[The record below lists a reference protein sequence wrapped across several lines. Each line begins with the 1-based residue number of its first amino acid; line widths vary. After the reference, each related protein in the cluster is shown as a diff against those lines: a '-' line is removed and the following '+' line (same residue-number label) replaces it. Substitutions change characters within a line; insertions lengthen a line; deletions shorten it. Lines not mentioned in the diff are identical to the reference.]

1 MARVES
7 FIVNDQATLPPDRIY
22 SCVVVLDE
30 NGKIAHAVGSSGG
43 GNISG
48 PTEAEMR
55 QFEAEQAAKKKR
67 HEEYARLNE
76 ETSLKRKLIEQ
87 EANERYNKSSI
98 AEEMIS
104 IAAYEKNIMEAAGIL
119 KLTRIYPDLL

>member
-1 MARVES
+1 M
-7 FIVNDQATLPPDRIY
+7 NDQASLPPNRIY

-30 NGKIAHAVGSSGG
+30 NGKIAHAIGSSGG

-67 HEEYARLNE
+67 REEYARLNE
-76 ETSLKRKLIEQ
+76 ESALKRKLLEQ
-87 EANERYNKSSI
+87 ETDRRYFKNSMARQI
-98 AEEMIS
+98 AFG
-104 IAAYEKNIMEAAGIL
+104 AYEKSIVEL
-119 KLTRIYPDLL
+119 